1 VTRIGAG
8 AELESIVHA
17 NKHILVVENDD
28 SVRHVL
34 ASLLEGAGYTVAC
47 AVNGREALDHLRRS
61 EPPLAILLD
70 LDMPVMDGRQF
81 RKEQCRDPVLADIPV
96 LILSGEPGLSEE
108 AASLGAGSHFA
119 KPIEID
125 CLFADLRLLG
135 DAAARQAVA

>member
-47 AVNGREALDHLRRS
+47 AVNGREALDYLRRA
-61 EPPLAILLD
+61 ELPLAILLD
-70 LDMPVMDGRQF
+70 LNMPVMDGWQF
-81 RKEQCRDPVLADIPV
+81 RKEQRQDPALADIPV
-96 LILSGEPGLSEE
+96 LILSGESNLAQTATSLE
-108 AASLGAGSHFA
+108 AGGHFT

-125 CLFADLRLLG
+125 GLFAGLRLLG
-135 DAAARQAVA
+135 EGLP